1 MSAFA
6 FDSMPAIPRTERWKH
21 ETVETQL
28 RLVANDLDVG
38 EAARNDMARAL
49 DSLKDSVDERLTKI
63 MWALISVALS
73 FAVAAASFV
82 LTGMAR

>member
-1 MSAFA
+1 MTAV
-6 FDSMPAIPRTERWKH
+6 PTILPRVERWRH
-21 ETVETQL
+21 ESTETTL
-28 RLVANDLDVG
+28 RLVAADLDAG
-38 EAARNDMARAL
+38 ELRDLDTAL
-49 DSLKDSVDERLTKI
+49 AIKALEKSVDERLTKI